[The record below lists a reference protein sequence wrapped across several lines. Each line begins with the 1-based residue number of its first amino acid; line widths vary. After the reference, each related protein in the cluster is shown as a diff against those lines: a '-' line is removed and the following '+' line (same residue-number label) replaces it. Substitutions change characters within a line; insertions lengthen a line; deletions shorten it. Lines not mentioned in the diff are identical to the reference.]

1 MSQVPEIGYP
11 SVGETLTT
19 AIPPSSGCR
28 CHPWT
33 MRGIGPEPSGAQ
45 RPGKQVAGCCGTQAW
60 LCRPAV
66 QIGPGD
72 SRLAVFDKTEGT
84 WRLLCSSRSN
94 ARVAGLGCEEMGFLR
109 YGGGSEGRA
118 EDGIGWEVALTQAPC
133 RALAHSEL
141 DVRTA
146 GANGTSGF
154 FCVDE
159 GGLPQARRLLDVI
172 SVW

>member
-1 MSQVPEIGYP
+1 MAKEGGRTAACCSRPKVAALI
-11 SVGETLTT
+11 VGTLLFLT
-19 AIPPSSGCR
+19 
-28 CHPWT
+28 
-33 MRGIGPEPSGAQ
+33 GIGAASWAIVTILLQSDQEPLY
-45 RPGKQVAGCCGTQAW
+45 QVQ
-60 LCRPAV
+60 LS
-66 QIGPGD
+66 PGD
-72 SRLAVFDKTEGT
+72 SRLAVLDKTEGT

-109 YGGGSEGRA
+109 
-118 EDGIGWEVALTQAPC
+118 
-133 RALAHSEL
+133 ALAHSEL

-159 GGLPQARRLLDVI
+159 GGLPLAQRLLDVI

>member
-1 MSQVPEIGYP
+1 MQAGPADAR
-11 SVGETLTT
+11 LT
-19 AIPPSSGCR
+19 
-28 CHPWT
+28 
-33 MRGIGPEPSGAQ
+33 
-45 RPGKQVAGCCGTQAW
+45 
-60 LCRPAV
+60 
-66 QIGPGD
+66 
-72 SRLAVFDKTEGT
+72 VFDQTEGT

-94 ARVAGLGCEEMGFLR
+94 ARVAGLSCEEMGFLR
-109 YGGGSEGRA
+109 YRGAPGGGGLGGGA
-118 EDGIGWEVALTQAPC
+118 AGLTPAPP

-159 GGLPQARRLLDVI
+159 GRLPHARRLLEVL

>member
-1 MSQVPEIGYP
+1 MGCSSQLCWDSGLEPHDQR
-11 SVGETLTT
+11 VGQEGL
-19 AIPPSSGCR
+19 GQ
-28 CHPWT
+28 
-33 MRGIGPEPSGAQ
+33 EGA
-45 RPGKQVAGCCGTQAW
+45 PGSLFCP
-60 LCRPAV
+60 PAV
-66 QIGPGD
+66 QVSPVD
-72 SRLAVFDKTEGT
+72 ARLTVFDETEGT

-94 ARVAGLGCEEMGFLR
+94 ARVAGLSCEEMGFLR
-109 YGGGSEGRA
+109 YWGASWKGGSGRVGGA
-118 EDGIGWEVALTQAPC
+118 GLTPAPP

-159 GGLPQARRLLDVI
+159 GRLPHARRLPDVI

>member
-1 MSQVPEIGYP
+1 MPALTSAFSAVTVLLRSDQEPLYPVQV
-11 SVGETLTT
+11 S
-19 AIPPSSGCR
+19 
-28 CHPWT
+28 
-33 MRGIGPEPSGAQ
+33 
-45 RPGKQVAGCCGTQAW
+45 
-60 LCRPAV
+60 PA
-66 QIGPGD
+66 D
-72 SRLAVFDKTEGT
+72 ARLSVFDETEGT

-94 ARVAGLGCEEMGFLR
+94 ARVAGLSCEEMGFLR
-109 YGGGSEGRA
+109 YWGAAWKDGSGRVGGASLTP
-118 EDGIGWEVALTQAPC
+118 ALP

-159 GGLPQARRLLDVI
+159 GRLPYAQRLLEVI

>member
-1 MSQVPEIGYP
+1 MWP
-11 SVGETLTT
+11 SC
-19 AIPPSSGCR
+19 P
-28 CHPWT
+28 
-33 MRGIGPEPSGAQ
+33 
-45 RPGKQVAGCCGTQAW
+45 
-60 LCRPAV
+60 PAV
-66 QIGPGD
+66 QVSPAD
-72 SRLAVFDKTEGT
+72 TRLTVFDETEGT

-94 ARVAGLGCEEMGFLR
+94 ARVAGLSCEEMGFLR
-109 YGGGSEGRA
+109 YWGAPWRGGSGRVGGA
-118 EDGIGWEVALTQAPC
+118 GLTPALP

-159 GGLPQARRLLDVI
+159 GRLPYARRLLEVI

>member
-1 MSQVPEIGYP
+1 M
-11 SVGETLTT
+11 
-19 AIPPSSGCR
+19 
-28 CHPWT
+28 
-33 MRGIGPEPSGAQ
+33 
-45 RPGKQVAGCCGTQAW
+45 
-60 LCRPAV
+60 
-66 QIGPGD
+66 
-72 SRLAVFDKTEGT
+72 VFDDTEGT

-109 YGGGSEGRA
+109 YQAALGVAGTGGEGRGGRSRP
-118 EDGIGWEVALTQAPC
+118 DPC
-133 RALAHSEL
+133 LPRALGHSEL

-159 GGLPQARRLLDVI
+159 GRLPLARRLLEVI